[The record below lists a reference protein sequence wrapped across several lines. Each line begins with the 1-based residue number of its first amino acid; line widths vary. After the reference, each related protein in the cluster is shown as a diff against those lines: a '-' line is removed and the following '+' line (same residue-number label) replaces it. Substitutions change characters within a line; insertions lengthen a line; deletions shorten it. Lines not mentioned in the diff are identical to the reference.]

1 MFLRGAQW
9 VLAEKQG
16 RGHDRITS
24 LKPLSSSRNGFP
36 KPLPCFFRGS
46 LWTST
51 HGLCYADVH
60 CSLALAV
67 EHNFSE
73 AKGTILREAFLTFER
88 HHGDNF
94 QSRHHGDPRQAMIQG
109 ALKVPEN
116 HSPKACAV
124 DLCRLVVF
132 FRTDF
137 CPKTAR
143 CENPDSSIRRLV
155 DLWIVLSGELGLSGF
170 EQKSVA

>member
-1 MFLRGAQW
+1 MVTIFS
-9 VLAEKQG
+9 
-16 RGHDRITS
+16 HDTM
-24 LKPLSSSRNGFP
+24 
-36 KPLPCFFRGS
+36 
-46 LWTST
+46 
-51 HGLCYADVH
+51 V
-60 CSLALAV
+60 V
-67 EHNFSE
+67 
-73 AKGTILREAFLTFER
+73 
-88 HHGDNF
+88 
-94 QSRHHGDPRQAMIQG
+94 PRQAMIQG

-155 DLWIVLSGELGLSGF
+155 DLWIVLRGELGLAGF